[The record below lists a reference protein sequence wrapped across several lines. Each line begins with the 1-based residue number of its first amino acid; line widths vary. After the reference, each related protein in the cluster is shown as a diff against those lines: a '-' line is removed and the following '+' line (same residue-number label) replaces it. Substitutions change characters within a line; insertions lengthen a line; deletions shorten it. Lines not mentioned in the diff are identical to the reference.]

1 MEMHAGHH
9 WVVQLLGM
17 HVNLDTIM
25 VTWLVAVI
33 VILVSIGTT
42 RGRALVPSGMQNVM
56 EMAIEA
62 LMTQFK
68 ATIGPKYGQVV
79 SVLLTMFFFIFF
91 ANELGMIP
99 SHELLASPT
108 TDLNTTVALALITS
122 FLVHILAL
130 KNHGVKRYFKH
141 FVEPFYPF
149 LIINIM
155 EEFTKP
161 ITLAFR
167 LFGNILAGEIMLEV
181 LYYLVP
187 AGIPIVWIAF
197 SLVIGLIQA
206 FVFTILTAAY
216 LAPSIQD

>member
-1 MEMHAGHH
+1 M
-9 WVVQLLGM
+9 
-17 HVNLDTIM
+17 
-25 VTWLVAVI
+25 
-33 VILVSIGTT
+33 
-42 RGRALVPSGMQNVM
+42 
-56 EMAIEA
+56 
-62 LMTQFK
+62 
-68 ATIGPKYGQVV
+68 
-79 SVLLTMFFFIFF
+79 
-91 ANELGMIP
+91 
-99 SHELLASPT
+99 
-108 TDLNTTVALALITS
+108 